1 MAELSDIQLRIIVQ
15 GTGLENLTKINDT
28 LGKVTGAIGAS
39 SAAANNAK
47 GSWDK
52 FRDSLS
58 ELERKFDAVFR
69 AASHLQ
75 ALGRDLTGMGEAGIG
90 FLQKSVEAWGEY
102 EFAVHRAAG
111 ALGIFDTTTPIFFNL
126 QKAIDDVA
134 QEARL
139 FPAEDIARAVYF
151 WGSATGQTVSN
162 NEDLAIVMKGLL
174 PILQTAAITETDVEK
189 AIKGTY
195 QIIQQYN
202 LGLTRMADAQDVA
215 AGRAQ
220 HVGEEIS
227 NVRDVT
233 EKLMMI
239 TQNTAVEYTDLIEAF
254 RYTGTI
260 APALGVKYE
269 DLLLVLGR
277 LGDMGI
283 RGSQAGRALQQMFT
297 QLLDPTVRAS
307 KALDEAWMNTASLG
321 KSFDELV
328 FPNGEFVGITELIDQ
343 MAAATENMTDKQ
355 RGELL
360 GIITTQNEL
369 RALVPLIEDQIRAR
383 KEGISVYEQEKFNL
397 DNASAQF
404 EETMHLL
411 EISWK
416 GTMGYLTNSIG
427 QVVRAIGSTVAS
439 MARPFVEQLGHMFLA
454 VRKWLDTHPEIVE
467 WGVKLIAIAS
477 IAAIVAGAIFT
488 ALGVLLA
495 FGAGVA
501 FVIKGI
507 SEFAGVFPRFFPII
521 GALIVVITA
530 LATNFGGLRDA
541 AEHVIEAIVK
551 VWEAMDK
558 GADGGS
564 LAMLDNLGK
573 VIMPALETVAR
584 GVAAALEG
592 VAWILERIA
601 ESPEAVKVVEG
612 MVTVITALLALGAA
626 SRIAAIGFSIL
637 TLGGNGSQA
646 AQGIRLLIDQM
657 IKFGSLRTL
666 LHPIKAFKDLT
677 AAIQL
682 AGDGMKTTASN
693 AAGKVTGAFSSM
705 AGGIATAA
713 KGISWSIKGVL
724 IASGIGLIII
734 AIGLLVEAWVNN
746 WGDIQGKFAAVVAFI
761 GGKLE
766 QVGKFIQGI
775 IDWFGHLR
783 IAIGMRIH
791 MAAETVRDAIDNIIN
806 FFRSL
811 PGNVVQFVEE
821 LVTNVTT
828 WFSTLWNNITT
839 WVGNIVNTIIA
850 LPGLA
855 WQGLVDGFNN
865 ILTFLG
871 EWWTSLGDSTAER
884 IGFIIGFIIALPI
897 RGLIVLV
904 EGFATIWNF
913 FVEWWE
919 GLMASIGEWV
929 SGIVATIVDWISK
942 LPGHIADWFGQTGE
956 FLINWWNKLMADI
969 GVWVSGV
976 VNTIVTWISQLPGKF
991 MTFLGQ
997 VWNNVSTWWTNF
1009 IASVGVWANN
1019 TLNAVINWIKLL
1031 PGRVMEF
1038 FGTLFSNVSTWF
1050 TGEFVP
1056 NIGVWTNNAITAVVN
1071 FFRELP
1077 GRVMKVIDN
1086 LVPILIGFLKALP
1099 GNVWQWVVDVGSG
1112 IVRGVWQGITGMWD
1126 WFKKQVGDFFK
1137 GIVNGVKSA
1146 LGISSPSK
1154 VFAEI
1159 GTQMVQGLGQG
1170 IDRNKDAVMAMES
1183 QVQSLIGSA
1192 RELRSEEMS
1201 VLGGDFSMGIEGE
1214 KKLTIEHKVS
1224 SPDGTVN
1231 AASRETIREIFTAD
1245 EFVSALE
1252 HMATVG

>member
-15 GTGLENLTKINDT
+15 GTGLENLQKINDT

-39 SAAANNAK
+39 SAAANTAK
-47 GSWDK
+47 GSWDR

-90 FLQKSVEAWGEY
+90 FLKESVEAWGEY

-111 ALGIFDTTTPIFFNL
+111 ALGVFDTTTPIFFNL
-126 QKAIDDVA
+126 QQAIDDVA

-139 FPAEDIARAVYF
+139 FPAEDVAKAVYY
-151 WGSATGQTVSN
+151 WGSATGQTVKS
-162 NEDLAIVMKGLL
+162 NEDLQLVMKGLL

-215 AGRAQ
+215 AGRARF
-220 HVGEEIS
+220 VGEEIS

-328 FPNGEFVGITELIDQ
+328 FPNGEFVGVTELIDQ

-383 KEGISVYEQEKFNL
+383 KEGIDVYDQEKFNL
-397 DNASAQF
+397 DNAAHQF

-439 MARPFVEQLGHMFLA
+439 MARPFVEQLGNILLS
-454 VRKWLDTHPEIVE
+454 VREWMDTHPEIVE
-467 WGVKLIAIAS
+467 WGVKLLAIAS

-488 ALGVLLA
+488 AIGVILA
-495 FGAGVA
+495 FGAGIA
-501 FVIKGI
+501 FVIQGLGQ
-507 SEFAGVFPRFFPII
+507 FALVFGRVFPII
-521 GALIVVITA
+521 GAVIAVVTA

-541 AEHVIEAIVK
+541 AENVIQAVMK
-551 VWEAMDK
+551 VWEAMNSDAA
-558 GADGGS
+558 GTS
-564 LAMLDNLGK
+564 ISVLDRLGQA
-573 VIMPALETVAR
+573 VLPVLE
-584 GVAAALEG
+584 VAARAAAAVLNAI
-592 VAWILERIA
+592 AWGLERIA
-601 ESPEAVKVVEG
+601 ESPHAVAVVEALVQALSVF
-612 MVTVITALLALGAA
+612 MVAGFV
-626 SRIAAIGFSIL
+626 SRISGIAFSIL
-637 TLGGNGSQA
+637 TLGSNAFGATPYVKMLTDS
-646 AQGIRLLIDQM
+646 LS
-657 IKFGSLRTL
+657 KFFSISSAR
-666 LHPIKAFKDLT
+666 HPIRNFKELS
-677 AAIQL
+677 AAITM
-682 AGDGMKTTASN
+682 AGSDAKTKLGNMASTV
-693 AAGKVTGAFSSM
+693 ASTFSSM
-705 AGGIATAA
+705 AGGVAVAA
-713 KGISWSIKGVL
+713 KGISLSIKSVL
-724 IASGIGLIII
+724 IASGIGIII
-734 AIGLLVEAWVNN
+734 AAVALLAEAWINN
-746 WGDIQGKFAAVVAFI
+746 WGDIQGKFAAVVDWI
-761 GGKLE
+761 GDRLAAIGE
-766 QVGKFIQGI
+766 
-775 IDWFGHLR
+775 WFDHLR
-783 IAIGMRIH
+783 TAIAMRIH
-791 MAAETVRDAIDNIIN
+791 HMIETITG
-806 FFRSL
+806 FFRDL
-811 PGNVVQFVEE
+811 PGNIATFLGQVV
-821 LVTNVTT
+821 T
-828 WFSTLWNNITT
+828 NITT
-839 WVGNIVNTIIA
+839 WVGSVAATIA
-850 LPGLA
+850 SLPGMA
-855 WQGLVDGFNN
+855 WQALVDGFNN
-865 ILTFLG
+865 IMTFLG

-884 IGFIIGFIIALPI
+884 IGFILGFIIALPI
-897 RGLIVLV
+897 KGLIVLV

-929 SGIVATIVDWISK
+929 SGVVTTIVDWISQLPGHVADWFGQVFAWLENWWGEASTQAFRMGELLIRNIIDWISKLPGRVAEWFGVLWNNLVSWWNTAIPAIGNWASSVVNAVVDWISK
-942 LPGHIADWFGQTGE
+942 LPG
-956 FLINWWNKLMADI
+956 
-969 GVWVSGV
+969 
-976 VNTIVTWISQLPGKF
+976 
-991 MTFLGQ
+991 
-997 VWNNVSTWWTNF
+997 
-1009 IASVGVWANN
+1009 
-1019 TLNAVINWIKLL
+1019 
-1031 PGRVMEF
+1031 RVMAF

-1056 NIGVWTNNAITAVVN
+1056 NIGTWTNNAITSVVN

-1077 GRVMKVIDN
+1077 GRVLNVVDN
-1086 LVPILIGFLKALP
+1086 LIPILIGFLKALP
-1099 GNVWQWVVDVGSG
+1099 GNILQWVIDVGSS
-1112 IVRGVWQGITGMWD
+1112 IVRGVWDGIVGMWS

-1159 GTQMVQGLGQG
+1159 GTQMIQGLGQG
-1170 IDRNKDAVMAMES
+1170 IDKNRDAVNSMES

-1192 RELRSEEMS
+1192 RALRSEEMGM
-1201 VLGGDFSMGIEGE
+1201 LGGDFSMGIEGE

-1231 AASRETIREIFTAD
+1231 AASRETLREIFTAD
-1245 EFVSALE
+1245 EFVTALE